1 MSSKLESELEISLL
15 ELAKRREQPCE
26 DKAAWDTERDHVS
39 KQESTELIQNS
50 SSVHESVGVKVVSST
65 NGN

>member
-39 KQESTELIQNS
+39 KTEEQNCFHWEDLWS
-50 SSVHESVGVKVVSST
+50 PVVYPVK
-65 NGN
+65 GLRH